1 MFDYILF
8 LLGGADLL
16 GNLIHS
22 GNMEIVTILSGLMIE
37 VMSLLYEER
46 TKANQ
51 DHTSFMTTFFA

>member
-1 MFDYILF
+1 
-8 LLGGADLL
+8 
-16 GNLIHS
+16 
-22 GNMEIVTILSGLMIE
+22 MEIVTILSGLMIE